1 MSKARNS
8 VIKLSDLV
16 SVTDFGAV
24 GDGVANDTT
33 AINNAKEY
41 ARDNGKWL
49 LLPDGSYLVSG
60 TVYPITSQAI
70 IINRDFDASAYNPAE
85 QARGQS
91 ITILTETP
99 DTTPHDNADS
109 RIAISVTMQGNGSQ
123 NGTGI
128 RVNLRNY
135 SDDSGGSTGLYVKA
149 MSGPDASWTAGLHSE
164 TRHAST
170 VGGTHALNL
179 ECASYTTSG
188 SFYGIV
194 LHNSTATTG
203 DTTHPLTG
211 DPVVAHPEAYGIHIL
226 GSNTTDPMG
235 GWVRGINFQLQS
247 MRAGGDCIYVGVN
260 AAVDTVLTTSAAVA
274 CAVADIDLNGNS
286 ACGISL
292 NGTYTDAALR
302 IGTDQY
308 ISLQN
313 NDDVRIRYNTATGYI
328 EFYNGANRKG
338 YIDMAGADHAL

>member
-1 MSKARNS
+1 MSKARDS

-16 SVTDFGAV
+16 SVAEFGAA
-24 GDGVANDTT
+24 GDGATNDTT
-33 AINNAKEY
+33 AFNNAKAR
-41 ARDNGKWL
+41 ARDEGKWL
-49 LLPDGSYLVSG
+49 LVPKGAYLVNG
-60 TVYPITSQAI
+60 TVYDVAAQSL
-70 IINRDFDASAYNPAE
+70 IINDDFDAAGYNPAD
-85 QARGQS
+85 QARGQKLS
-91 ITILTETP
+91 LLCETP
-99 DTTPHDNADS
+99 DTTPHTNDDS
-109 RIAISVTMQGNGSQ
+109 RIGISITMQGNGSQ
-123 NGTGI
+123 NGTGARI
-128 RVNLRNY
+128 NLRNY

-149 MSGPDASWTAGLHSE
+149 MSGQDASWTAGLHSE

-170 VGGTHALNL
+170 VGGTHALNI
-179 ECASYTTSG
+179 ECASYTASG
-188 SFYGIV
+188 SFHGIV

-211 DPVVAHPEAYGIHIL
+211 DALVAHPSAYGLHIL

-235 GWVRGINFQLQS
+235 GWVRGINFHLQS
-247 MRAGGDCIYVGVN
+247 MRAGGDCIFVGVN
-260 AAVDTVLTTSAAVA
+260 AAVDTVLTTDANVQ

-302 IGTDQY
+302 IATDQY

-313 NDDVRIRYNTATGYI
+313 NDGVRMRYNTATGYI

-338 YIDMAGADHAL
+338 YIDMTGADHAL